1 MLGKLKQQLLGEA
14 LPCYIISREPAI
26 IISYWHDFYEKMR
39 ECVACLSDDRPA
51 YVLAM
56 LGWHRET
63 QVRVD
68 ELENNVRELQ
78 QIAPH
83 VKPIFLANCPNEQ
96 ALLVAHGLEAVFCHQ
111 NAFLDEKRYK
121 VISGI
126 EKHYDA
132 IYVAR
137 ITPFK
142 RHELAAA
149 IPSLRLI
156 GTWHDFEQDHYDRIM
171 NMLPQADWKYKV
183 RSRLITREI
192 NAARTGLCLSE
203 EEGAM
208 FVSAEYLLC
217 GIPIVNTHNLGGRD
231 EMFTHP
237 YALTVE
243 ASAEAV
249 AEGVKRQ
256 IAENFDPRD
265 IRNAIIEKMKY
276 HRQIFIE
283 LVQSI
288 YDQENIERDFSQ
300 EWNDVYIHK
309 LGIRRSVPL
318 LTRQRRILIK
328 ERKLN

>member
-1 MLGKLKQQLLGEA
+1 MLRKLKQLLLGEA

-26 IISYWHDFYEKMR
+26 IISYWHDFFEQMHD
-39 ECVACLSDDRPA
+39 CVACLPTGKPV
-51 YVLAM
+51 YILAM

-63 QVRVD
+63 EARVD
-68 ELENNVRELQ
+68 ELVENVNNLKTL
-78 QIAPH
+78 APH
-83 VKPIFLANCPNEQ
+83 VNPIFLANSPNEES
-96 ALLVAHGLEAVFCHQ
+96 LLKAQNLETVLCHQ

-121 VISGI
+121 IIPGI
-126 EKHYDA
+126 HKLYDA

-156 GTWHDFEQDHYDRIM
+156 GTWHDFEQDHYDKIM

-183 RSRLITREI
+183 PSRLIYREI

-231 EMFTHP
+231 EMFTQP

-243 ASAEAV
+243 PTADAV
-249 AEGVKRQ
+249 AEGVKQQ
-256 IAENFDPRD
+256 IAANYNPDD
-265 IRNAIIEKMKY
+265 IRNAIIEKMQL
-276 HRQIFIE
+276 HRQTLVQ

-288 YDQENIERDFSQ
+288 YDKEGANRDFRL
-300 EWNDVYIHK
+300 EWPKVFIHK

-318 LTRQRRILIK
+318 HTRFTRILTK
-328 ERKLN
+328 GRQLT